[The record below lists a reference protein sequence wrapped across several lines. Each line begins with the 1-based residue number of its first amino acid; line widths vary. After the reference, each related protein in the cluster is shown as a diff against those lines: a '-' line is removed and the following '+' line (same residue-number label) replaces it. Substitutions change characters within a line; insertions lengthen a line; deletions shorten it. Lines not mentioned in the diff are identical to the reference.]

1 MPKHVVIHASFLLSP
16 LAPQLICG
24 DWPLLSPR
32 PQGSPWDFP
41 QLLSLAQ
48 GCLFPLLLSGPG
60 RWVGGGGGGPLES
73 CYSSRIQLAGGKPT
87 PGLAATTP
95 PVASSGE
102 RGDRGKAGGGSNP
115 HWAPTFSMVAS
126 LSGNTG
132 DFTAPSIRQPKP
144 TSHPSMVTPLL
155 GGSGWGH
162 LLPYPGPQPTPRLDW
177 FRRVGRGLGRGFQ
190 GPLLNR
196 QLLKVEGQGLLPVKQ
211 GAPPPPSLL
220 RSWDKLI
227 TFSSA
232 R

>member
-1 MPKHVVIHASFLLSP
+1 M
-16 LAPQLICG
+16 G
-24 DWPLLSPR
+24 
-32 PQGSPWDFP
+32 FP
-41 QLLSLAQ
+41 
-48 GCLFPLLLSGPG
+48 
-60 RWVGGGGGGPLES
+60 
-73 CYSSRIQLAGGKPT
+73 
-87 PGLAATTP
+87 AATQSGSGVPLSSAPLGPWQVGRGWGRRP
-95 PVASSGE
+95 PGELLQQPDPACRRQTHPGPCCYYTTCCLLRDTCWSIYFFAGGE

>member
-1 MPKHVVIHASFLLSP
+1 MGAA
-16 LAPQLICG
+16 APWRAATAAGSSLQEAN
-24 DWPLLSPR
+24 PPR
-32 PQGSPWDFP
+32 
-41 QLLSLAQ
+41 A
-48 GCLFPLLLSGPG
+48 LLL
-60 RWVGGGGGGPLES
+60 LHH
-73 CYSSRIQLAGGKPT
+73 L
-87 PGLAATTP
+87 LP
-95 PVASSGE
+95 PQRHLLVHLLFCWGGE

-144 TSHPSMVTPLL
+144 TSHPSVVTPLL